1 MKMWLPNAL
10 TFSLTSIATALSHAD
25 FKSEE
30 ILFLQQIT
38 FGVTTALAS
47 ILNSFMCYKKYQKKP
62 QNTALRIYDLA
73 LGIYILQAFGWM
85 EEID

>member
-30 ILFLQQIT
+30 ILFLQQII

-47 ILNSFMCYKKYQKKP
+47 ILNFFHVLKKYQKKT
-62 QNTALRIYDLA
+62 QNTALRIYGLA
-73 LGIYILQAFGWM
+73 LGMYILQAFG
-85 EEID
+85 